1 MAFESV
7 TAARPRVRPPVVPLV
22 RRVLLMLAAAWTASI
37 VDPVLPSLEHVA
49 RWVARGLPTRESL
62 AFFGLTSLAVHAL
75 ALVLAGVVAISA
87 LRYARVR
94 RRVPGSTVAVR
105 VDEQGL
111 HLGDRLALSRED
123 MTSVEV
129 TTDPVAGF
137 ALVTTDRQGVVLCAP
152 LSSEADAHALARG
165 LSAEHDPT
173 ALVFEGLADA
183 RAKETRAALVA
194 TAVIA
199 LLATAHLIAVPYLTT
214 SWIRRLAPAPWRW
227 GEHPELLQWWLLWL
241 QRFSALPVG
250 ALSVFAAGAVVRR
263 LLPGRVR
270 IDAAGVRLGGGEG
283 RDIARADLA
292 SVEAVGTSRV
302 ALGLRDGT
310 RVMLGLAPGRPAGER
325 DELVKRVGGLLVD
338 VGDASLR
345 GRVVEAPSQLAHE
358 PLDGRPALGG

>member
-22 RRVLLMLAAAWTASI
+22 RRVLLLLAATWTAAI
-37 VDPVLPSLEHVA
+37 VDPVLPSLNHVA
-49 RWVARGLPTRESL
+49 RWVARGLPNRESL

-94 RRVPGSTVAVR
+94 RRVPGSAVPVR

-111 HLGDRLALSRED
+111 HLGGRLALARED
-123 MTSVEV
+123 LASVEV
-129 TTDPVAGF
+129 TTDATAGF
-137 ALVTTDRQGVVLCAP
+137 ALVAADRRGLVLSVP
-152 LSSEADAHALARG
+152 LSSEADAHALAQA
-165 LSAEHDPT
+165 LSPEHDPS

-183 RAKETRAALVA
+183 RARETRAALVA
-194 TAVIA
+194 TAIIA

-270 IDAAGVRLGGGEG
+270 VDAAGVRLGGDEG

-292 SVEAVGTSRV
+292 AVEAVGSSRV
-302 ALGLRDGT
+302 ALVLRDGT
-310 RVMLGLAPGRPAGER
+310 RVLLALEPGRPAAER
-325 DELVKRVGGLLVD
+325 DELVQRVGDLLAGAGLR
-338 VGDASLR
+338 A
-345 GRVVEAPSQLAHE
+345 RVVDAPAQLAHE
-358 PLDGRPALGG
+358 ALDGRPALGG